1 MIVEYHRPETL
12 EEALT
17 LLTRPGVVSRPLGG
31 GTAID
36 RFGPGSLAVIDLQ
49 RLDLNKVQERGNWI
63 DLGATVTLQKLLDT
77 PNLPEALYET
87 IRREASHNLRQV
99 ATVAGTL
106 VAADGRSPFGTAMHA
121 LDAAIHLRP
130 GKEGKDSDQVRPGD
144 FLSFREEMLNG
155 RLITQVTIPLN
166 ASLAYAYVARTPAD
180 RPVVCAAAAQWP
192 SGRTRVALGGFGTA
206 PVLALDG
213 PEAAGA
219 ETAAQNAYSGAGDE
233 WASAEYREEVAGVL
247 VRRCIEELR

>member
-36 RFGPGSLAVIDLQ
+36 RFGPGSLAVVDLP
-49 RLDLNKVQERGNWI
+49 RLALNKVQERGNWI
-63 DLGATVTLQKLLDT
+63 DLGATVTLQTLLDT

-87 IRREASHNLRQV
+87 IRRVAAHNLRQG

-106 VAADGRSPFGTAMHA
+106 VAAEGRSPFGTAMHA

-130 GKEGKDSDQVRPGD
+130 GKEGKDS
-144 FLSFREEMLNG
+144 
-155 RLITQVTIPLN
+155 
-166 ASLAYAYVARTPAD
+166 
-180 RPVVCAAAAQWP
+180 
-192 SGRTRVALGGFGTA
+192 
-206 PVLALDG
+206 
-213 PEAAGA
+213 
-219 ETAAQNAYSGAGDE
+219 
-233 WASAEYREEVAGVL
+233 
-247 VRRCIEELR
+247 